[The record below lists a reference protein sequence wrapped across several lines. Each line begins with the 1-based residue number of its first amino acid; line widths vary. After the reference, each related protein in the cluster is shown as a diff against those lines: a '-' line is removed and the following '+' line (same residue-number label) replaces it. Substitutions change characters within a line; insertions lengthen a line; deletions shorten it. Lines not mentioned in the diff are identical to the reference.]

1 MYGVKDIIKKSFMEG
16 YSATDITT
24 KTVVIALLI
33 TAALSLYI
41 FFLYRAITR
50 KTFYS
55 KNFNISLV
63 GVALVTCTIILTIQS
78 SIVVSLGM
86 VGALSIVR
94 FRTAVK
100 DPLDLMF
107 LFWAISTGIVCGA
120 GFAEFAVLL
129 AIILTIMV
137 FALNYIPIAKTPM
150 ILVVNAVNTL
160 KEEEIT
166 DVVKDR
172 AAYFSVK
179 SRNLTLTSL
188 DLTIELRTKEDA
200 ALVQDIQAI
209 EGVQSV
215 ALLKHAG
222 EATF

>member
-1 MYGVKDIIKKSFMEG
+1 MYGVKDIIKKSFVDG
-16 YSATDITT
+16 YSAVDITT

-33 TAALSLYI
+33 TAVLSLYI

-63 GVALVTCTIILTIQS
+63 GVALITAAIIITIQS

-107 LFWAISTGIVCGA
+107 LFWAISTGIICGA

-129 AIILTIMV
+129 TIIMTIMV
-137 FALNYIPIAKTPM
+137 FVLNHIPLAKAPM
-150 ILVVNAVNTL
+150 ILIVNAVNDL
-160 KEEEIT
+160 KEEEIME
-166 DVVKDR
+166 VVK
-172 AAYFSVK
+172 K
-179 SRNLTLTSL
+179 
-188 DLTIELRTKEDA
+188 RTA
-200 ALVQDIQAI
+200 
-209 EGVQSV
+209 
-215 ALLKHAG
+215 
-222 EATF
+222 